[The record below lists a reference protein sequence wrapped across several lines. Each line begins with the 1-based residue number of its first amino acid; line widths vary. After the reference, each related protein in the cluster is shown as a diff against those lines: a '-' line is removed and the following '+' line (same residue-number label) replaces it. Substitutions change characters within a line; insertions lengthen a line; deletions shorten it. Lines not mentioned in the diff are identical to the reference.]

1 MARRSDPQRLSYPQV
16 YLWWM
21 VLFLI
26 LVGFLLAILYREI
39 LDAFWANPGLNGLI
53 VFVGVAGIGYTFH
66 QVLRLYREISW
77 VNRFRVGRAEEE
89 PGRRPRL
96 LAPMATLLR
105 DGVDETVLSAVTMRS
120 LLDTVATRLD
130 EARDIS
136 RYTTGLLVFLGLLG
150 TFWGLLQT
158 IGSVGDT
165 IQSLEAGSGDAGV
178 MFEDLKAG
186 LEAPLAGMGTAFSSS
201 LFGLT
206 ASLIVGFLD
215 LQAGR
220 AQNRFYTELE
230 DWLSTLTD
238 VVEDGGEVQRGAAA
252 PSPELKASI
261 DRLVVALENSQEAR
275 GGRSGSQAMA
285 ALAEGIQGLVKHL
298 RSEQKLMR
306 EWADN
311 QAQQNERIEMLLI
324 RLNDALEQ
332 DDGTSR
338 S

>member
-1 MARRSDPQRLSYPQV
+1 MARRSDPTRLTYPQV

-26 LVGFLLAILYREI
+26 LVGFLLAILYREVAS
-39 LDAFWANPGLNGLI
+39 AFWANPGLNGLI
-53 VFVGVAGIGYTFH
+53 IGVAVAGAAYIFH
-66 QVLRLYREISW
+66 MVLRLFGEVRW
-77 VNRFRVGRAEEE
+77 VNRFRHGRTDED
-89 PGRRPRL
+89 GGKRPQL

-105 DGVDETVLSAVTMRS
+105 DGVDETVLSAITMRS

-136 RYTTGLLVFLGLLG
+136 RYAAGLLVFLGLLG

-158 IGSVGDT
+158 IGSVSQT
-165 IQSLEAGSGDAGV
+165 IQSLDAGGGDVGV
-178 MFEDLKAG
+178 MFEELKSG
-186 LEAPLAGMGTAFSSS
+186 LEAPLSGMGTAFSSS

-238 VVEDGGEVQRGAAA
+238 VVDDTGEGYGSAVPA
-252 PSPELKASI
+252 ELQASM
-261 DRLVVALENSQEAR
+261 DRLVAALEASAD
-275 GGRSGSQAMA
+275 GGSRSRAGSQAMA
-285 ALAEGIQGLVKHL
+285 QLAEGIQGLVKHL

-324 RLNDALEQ
+324 RLTDALEQ
-332 DDGTSR
+332 DDS
-338 S
+338 

>member
-1 MARRSDPQRLSYPQV
+1 MARRTDPTRLSYPQV
-16 YLWWM
+16 FLWWM

-39 LDAFWANPGLNGLI
+39 ASAFWANPGLNGLI
-53 VFVGVAGIGYTFH
+53 AVVGIAGAGYTFH
-66 QVLRLYREISW
+66 MVLRLFREVRW
-77 VNRFRVGRAEEE
+77 VNRFRLGRAEEGAG
-89 PGRRPRL
+89 PRPRL

-105 DGVDETVLSAVTMRS
+105 DGVDETVLSASTMRS

-158 IGSVGDT
+158 IGSVGQT
-165 IQSLEAGSGDAGV
+165 IQSLDPGGDVGV
-178 MFEDLKAG
+178 MFEELKTG

-238 VVEDGGEVQRGAAA
+238 VVEDGVEGAAGA
-252 PSPELKASI
+252 YGAELKEAI
-261 DRLVVALENSQEAR
+261 DRLVAALEAGEGGR
-275 GGRSGSQAMA
+275 GRSGSQAMA
-285 ALAEGIQGLVKHL
+285 QLAEGIQGLVKHL
-298 RSEQKLMR
+298 RAEQKLMR

-324 RLNDALEQ
+324 RLSDALEQ
-332 DDGTSR
+332 DDT
-338 S
+338 

>member
-1 MARRSDPQRLSYPQV
+1 MARVRDPHQLTYPQV

-39 LDAFWANPGLNGLI
+39 ASAFAANPGLNGLI
-53 VFVGVAGIGYTFH
+53 VLVGLAGAGHAFH
-66 QVLRLYREISW
+66 QVIRLWREVSW
-77 VNRFRVGRAEEE
+77 VNRFRHGRADET
-89 PGRRPRL
+89 PGKRPRL

-105 DGVDETVLSAVTMRS
+105 DGVDETVLSPVTMRS
-120 LLDTVATRLD
+120 LLDTVGIRLD
-130 EARDIS
+130 EARDIT

-158 IGSVGDT
+158 IGAVGET
-165 IQSLEAGSGDAGV
+165 IRSLDAGGADVGV

-186 LEAPLAGMGTAFSSS
+186 LEAPLGGMGTAFSSS

-238 VVEDGGEVQRGAAA
+238 VIDEMPEGPGGTAV
-252 PSPELKASI
+252 SPQLQASI
-261 DRLVVALENSQEAR
+261 ERLVAALESSQET
-275 GGRSGSQAMA
+275 GRSRSGAQAMA

-324 RLNDALEQ
+324 RLSDVLEQ
-332 DDGTSR
+332 DDGPGKA
-338 S
+338 